1 MSKRFA
7 RALVRVAVILAAV
20 FVGMMLYRGT
30 HQYSPPPIPTVWTP
44 CDSGRASWYGTGHW
58 AKRFPSAVY
67 LGVAVPMGKG
77 IAQCAHNKLPLL
89 TPVRIVNMITGIS
102 VVAIVTDRGKFGPGV
117 VVDLNYPLFAT
128 LANPILGWCPV
139 RIDTLGH

>member
-1 MSKRFA
+1 
-7 RALVRVAVILAAV
+7 
-20 FVGMMLYRGT
+20 
-30 HQYSPPPIPTVWTP
+30 
-44 CDSGRASWYGTGHW
+44 
-58 AKRFPSAVY
+58 VY

-89 TPVRIVNMITGIS
+89 TPVRIVNMITGFS

-117 VVDLNYPLFAT
+117 VVDLNYPLFAM